1 MKMKK
6 ILLAALIAANEAIAS
21 LPPIIEA
28 VTPTYTA
35 SIADSPLDWTTI
47 NPKSVSLP
55 RFDPAIGVLRSVTF
69 AFQLDGATAIAIENL
84 DNVQR
89 DVNLDIQIRF
99 TLKNETAA
107 TVATSTGAF
116 NVLTRQLAAFDGV
129 SDLQGPSAFTD
140 PNVVFTLGPSTAQ
153 LLAGVDVLDY
163 YIGTQPMTLGV
174 STRSLIYGT
183 FPDNVNVRV
192 SAHGS
197 AWVSV
202 TYTYLPHQCE
212 GAGTATL
219 GYWKNHPKAW
229 PVETLVLGKITYT
242 KAQLLTI
249 LKTPVRGDKTVSLAH
264 QLIAAKLNVH
274 PSLCNQGDCIIDEIA
289 AADALLSVCPVGSKF
304 NVPTTLIGVLDD
316 YNNGRLCAPH
326 RD

>member
-1 MKMKK
+1 MKK

-21 LPPIIEA
+21 LPPVFEA

-35 SIADSPLDWTTI
+35 SIADSPLDWSTA
-47 NPKSVSLP
+47 NPKTVSLP
-55 RFDPAIGVLRSVTF
+55 RFDPAIGVLRSVTLT
-69 AFQLDGATAIAIENL
+69 FQLSGATAVAIENL
-84 DNVQR
+84 DNVPRAARLNIQ
-89 DVNLDIQIRF
+89 VNYVMRS
-99 TLKNETAA
+99 ETAA
-107 TVATSTGAF
+107 IIATDSSAF
-116 NVLTRQLAAFDGV
+116 TTLDTQLAAFDGV
-129 SDLQGPSAFTD
+129 PDLKGPSAYVD
-140 PNVVFTLGPSTAQ
+140 PHVPFTLAPSTTQ
-153 LLAGVDVLDY
+153 LLAGVDNLDY
-163 YIGTQPMTLGV
+163 YIGTQPMTLSV
-174 STRSLIYGT
+174 TTRSLVYGT
-183 FPDNVNVRV
+183 YPDVVNIRISARGTAVV
-192 SAHGS
+192 SI
-197 AWVSV
+197 V
-202 TYTYLPHQCE
+202 YTYLPRQCE

-229 PVETLVLGKITYT
+229 PVETLVLGRITYT